1 MLSKNIQSEL
11 NRQINAEFYS
21 AYLYLSME
29 SWANAQGLKGFAN
42 WFHVQYQ
49 EELFHA
55 EKQYKYVN
63 DQGAQVILAAIAQP
77 PSDFESPVK
86 VFEQTLSHEQSVT
99 ASINKISSA
108 ARTEND
114 HATEIML
121 QWFVTEQIEE
131 EANVN
136 DILQQLKLIGGEGSG
151 LFMIDRQLATR
162 VFVPPVTTAP

>member
-1 MLSKNIQSEL
+1 MLSKNILSEL

-29 SWANAQGLKGFAN
+29 SWSNTQGLKGFAN

-55 EKQYKYVN
+55 EKQYKYIL
-63 DQGAQVILAAIAQP
+63 DQGAQVILSAIAQP
-77 PSDFESPVK
+77 PHNFESAIN
-86 VFEQTLSHEQSVT
+86 VFEQTLTHEQSVT
-99 ASINKISSA
+99 ASINQILTA
-108 ARTEND
+108 ARAESD

-121 QWFVTEQIEE
+121 QWFITEQIEE

-162 VFVPPVTTAP
+162 VFVPPVASQA